1 MEYSPQPNRNS
12 NDIFF
17 MEKRSSSSFVHIYI
31 YIVVH
36 LVSMKN
42 YWESRKWLTQKNG
55 SSCISIYIYIYFE
68 YIIFGEGILRVSGVY
83 LRNTNDDDAMNVVT
97 GQYSSIVCHHH
108 HDHGVEIML
117 LSLLVNY
124 ECIHIYIYI
133 YIWCMYQSADHINVK
148 CEKLQQLFV
157 VSVTSRLHVVSPFTI
172 HGSCRSG
179 NKAGPKKVP
188 DRPRSSRTGK
198 GICLRERVI
207 MYHPGNE
214 CAVDGVHKYPNGS
227 EHHAW
232 RQCVG
237 WSAAVREPWLS
248 CTTRLTSIC
257 RLQHFHYI
265 TLRITFK

>member
-108 HDHGVEIML
+108 DHGVEIML

-124 ECIHIYIYI
+124 ECIHIYI

-179 NKAGPKKVP
+179 N
-188 DRPRSSRTGK
+188 
-198 GICLRERVI
+198 
-207 MYHPGNE
+207 
-214 CAVDGVHKYPNGS
+214 
-227 EHHAW
+227 
-232 RQCVG
+232 
-237 WSAAVREPWLS
+237 
-248 CTTRLTSIC
+248 
-257 RLQHFHYI
+257 
-265 TLRITFK
+265 